1 MNYNRHAQARI
12 PSPRSPTPV
21 STTGF
26 RVFSESYSVSQGSVN
41 PVPITGDFNKAATA
55 ADTNYLRIEVAW
67 EENGKPANAAL
78 CDLMCLVDKPA
89 QRHLAQ
95 M

>member
-1 MNYNRHAQARI
+1 MNQ
-12 PSPRSPTPV
+12 
-21 STTGF
+21 
-26 RVFSESYSVSQGSVN
+26 
-41 PVPITGDFNKAATA
+41 VPITGDFNKAATA